1 MAETN
6 RKPGRGGR
14 PGGRWPLDRLA
25 RRHPVIS
32 ATAALIGVGL
42 VIFGLVWFQPQKLF
56 LNQTVNERVPGA
68 SR

>member
-1 MAETN
+1 MAEKN
-6 RKPGRGGR
+6 EEAGRGGR
-14 PGGRWPLDRLA
+14 PGGRWPLGRLA

-32 ATAALIGVGL
+32 ATAAFLGVGL